1 MSCDDAR
8 ARFSE
13 LADGRLDAAQRAAV
27 ETHVGAC
34 PECRQEW
41 VGFGRTLSLLQ
52 ALPRHRAP
60 AGFAER
66 VLAAAHPTPRPRRL
80 FLPLSVKLPLGAA
93 ALVLVIVG
101 GVWFVQRTPEY
112 RQVATAP
119 PPSAAPTEPRPG
131 DELAPTSLVERPST
145 DSGEWSASGSTRRRP
160 APARG
165 VQPGTTPFPSTTRGG
180 ARAALAGH
188 LTVEDREAADR
199 ALVNLMT
206 RVGVTEV
213 ARAQAPEETVVEIH
227 LPQARY
233 PEFARGLAGIGRW
246 RPETQPMAPDVEM
259 RLRVVVRRSL
269 R

>member
-13 LADGRLDAAQRAAV
+13 LADGQLDAVERAAV

-34 PECRQEW
+34 AECRQEW
-41 VGFGRTLSLLQ
+41 VAFGRTLSLLH

-80 FLPLSVKLPLGAA
+80 ARRLFLPLSVKLPLQAA
-93 ALVLVIVG
+93 ALVVVTVG
-101 GVWFVQRTPEY
+101 GVWFFQRAPEVGQLT
-112 RQVATAP
+112 RAP
-119 PPSAAPTEPRPG
+119 QPPAAPADRRPG
-131 DELAPTSLVERPST
+131 DEVAATSLMEPR
-145 DSGEWSASGSTRRRP
+145 SAP
-160 APARG
+160 
-165 VQPGTTPFPSTTRGG
+165 TPFPATAPFQTVRPQRGSP
-180 ARAALAGH
+180 AALAGH
-188 LTVEDREAADR
+188 LTVDDREAAER
-199 ALVNLMT
+199 ALGDLMT

-213 ARAQAPEETVVEIH
+213 ARAQALEETVVEIQ
-227 LPQARY
+227 LPPARY

-246 RPETQPMAPDVEM
+246 RPESQPVTRDVEM